1 MKNTSISIWDDSEC
15 TLEDEYSSPV
25 SCNSPNHT
33 KEFRNTLISNK
44 GNIRDGKIQQNEFT
58 IYESTKNQ
66 KAVRKPSMSVVDKSD
81 YENMMNDLK
90 DSEQMSV
97 IIIKPTRKAKKHDFT
112 NVDNKK
118 SWQSVRADIIRMT
131 SFEILK
137 DLRS

>member
-1 MKNTSISIWDDSEC
+1 
-15 TLEDEYSSPV
+15 
-25 SCNSPNHT
+25 
-33 KEFRNTLISNK
+33 
-44 GNIRDGKIQQNEFT
+44 
-58 IYESTKNQ
+58 
-66 KAVRKPSMSVVDKSD
+66 VRKPSMSVVDKSD